1 MYCHESNLK
10 IRNVGQITPPLLVKA
25 QKRIRKIKKG
35 EVFVKITG
43 SILEHVAKILGWTND
58 GYEQGIILA
67 ISEWLKNIG
76 K

>member
-1 MYCHESNLK
+1 M
-10 IRNVGQITPPLLVKA
+10 
-25 QKRIRKIKKG
+25 
-35 EVFVKITG
+35 KITG
-43 SILEHVAKILGWTND
+43 SILEHVAKSLGWTND

>member
-1 MYCHESNLK
+1 MSAKLHRLYWRRRKSASE
-10 IRNVGQITPPLLVKA
+10 
-25 QKRIRKIKKG
+25 KIKKG